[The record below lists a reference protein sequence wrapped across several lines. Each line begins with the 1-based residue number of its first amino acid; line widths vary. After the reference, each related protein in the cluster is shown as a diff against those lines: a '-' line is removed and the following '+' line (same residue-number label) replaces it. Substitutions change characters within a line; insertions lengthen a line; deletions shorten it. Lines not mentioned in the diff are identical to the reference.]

1 LDWRYEDMKINTS
14 RTVSLTKFRLSK
26 EYEKELTEAEMPSFV
41 QERIDYFAKY
51 LSKGMIF
58 SDLYLLQ
65 LS

>member
-1 LDWRYEDMKINTS
+1 MKINTS

-58 SDLYLLQ
+58 SDLYLL
-65 LS
+65 